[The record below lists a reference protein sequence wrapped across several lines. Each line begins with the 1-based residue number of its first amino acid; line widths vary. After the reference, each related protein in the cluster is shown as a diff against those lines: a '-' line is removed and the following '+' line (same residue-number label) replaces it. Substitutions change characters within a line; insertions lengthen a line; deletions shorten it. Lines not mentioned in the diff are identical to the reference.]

1 MLTKKIFWG
10 FLLLFLTVFSFK
22 DLLQPG
28 YFSMHDDLQIG
39 RLYQMDL
46 CIRDGQF
53 PCRWVP
59 DMGYG
64 YGYPLFN
71 FYPPLPFYVGEI
83 IHIIGFS
90 FIDSIKILFI
100 LGLVFSGLFAYLLG
114 KELWGKYGGIV
125 VGIFY
130 LYAPYHA
137 VDVYVR
143 GALNEF
149 WGLVFLPAVFLAIYK
164 IVKEGKKI
172 HIFFLALSFGL
183 LLLSHN
189 LIAAFSSPVLVIWG
203 LFLIWY
209 LKKSWH
215 KIIPLFAG
223 ALWGLGLAS
232 FFTFPVMFE
241 QKFTHIETMFMGY
254 FNYLAHFATVNQL
267 FFSRFWGFGPS
278 VWGID
283 DGMPFMVGQAHWI
296 IGIVFTVIFFVL
308 WLEKK
313 SKESLAVGLFFVLFL
328 FSAFLAHERSS
339 FIWTAVP
346 ILANVQFPWRFVG
359 FSSFFVSIISGSTFL
374 FIKDEKRA
382 QILALIMISGVVLAN
397 YSFFKPENVIPATD
411 NQKLF
416 SAKGWNKL
424 QTDAI
429 FDYLPIYA
437 YMPPVKAA
445 PDQPWFV
452 EGTGGIT
459 DFKKGTDWEQF
470 SVSVVSSK
478 ATIRLPL
485 YDFPGMTVWVDGRKV
500 ATTHDKDLGLI
511 TFEIAS
517 GISSIKV
524 KLTNTPVRSVSNI
537 ISLFSWIGL
546 IGFAIY
552 VKRTSK

>member
-1 MLTKKIFWG
+1 
-10 FLLLFLTVFSFK
+10 
-22 DLLQPG
+22 
-28 YFSMHDDLQIG
+28 MHDDLQIG

-46 CIRDGQF
+46 CVRDGQF

-71 FYPPLPFYVGEI
+71 FYPPLPFYIGEV
-83 IHIIGFS
+83 IHLIGFS

-100 LGLVFSGLFAYLLG
+100 LGLIFSGLFAYLLG
-114 KELWGKYGGIV
+114 RELWGKYGGIV

-149 WGLVFLPAVFLAIYK
+149 WGLVFLPAVFWSIYK
-164 IVKEGKKI
+164 IVKEEKKI
-172 HIFFLALSFGL
+172 YILFLSLTFGL

-189 LIAAFSSPVLVIWG
+189 LIAAFSAPALAIWG
-203 LFLIWY
+203 IFLIWY
-209 LKKSWH
+209 LKKSRR
-215 KIIPLFAG
+215 KLLPLAVGSF
-223 ALWGLGLAS
+223 WGLGLAAL
-232 FFTFPVMFE
+232 FTFPVMLE
-241 QKFTHIETMFMGY
+241 QKYTHIETMFMGY

-283 DGMPFMVGQAHWI
+283 DGMPFMIGQIHWI
-296 IGIVFTVIFFVL
+296 ISIIFTVMFFVL
-308 WLEKK
+308 WFEKK
-313 SKESLAVGLFFVLFL
+313 SKESLAVFLFFVLFL
-328 FSAFLAHERSS
+328 FTAFLAHERSS
-339 FIWTAVP
+339 FIWTAIP

-359 FSSFFVSIISGSTFL
+359 FSSFFVSIISGSIFL

-382 QILALIMISGVVLAN
+382 QILALIMIVGVVIAN
-397 YSFFKPENVIPATD
+397 YSYFKPEGVIPMTD

-437 YMPPVKAA
+437 YMPPISAA
-445 PDQPWFV
+445 PAQPWFI
-452 EGTGGIT
+452 EGKGIIT
-459 DFKKGTDWEQF
+459 EFRKGTDWEQF
-470 SVSVVSSK
+470 SVFVESDK

-485 YDFPGMTVWVDGRKV
+485 YDFPGMTVWVGNKKV
-500 ATTHDKDLGLI
+500 VTSHDKDLGLI
-511 TFEIAS
+511 TFDAIS
-517 GISSIKV
+517 GNHSVKV
-524 KLTNTPVRSVSNI
+524 KLIDTPVRSISNI
-537 ISLFSWIGL
+537 ISLLSWFGL
-546 IGFAIY
+546 IGYAIY
-552 VKRTSK
+552 VKKIDK